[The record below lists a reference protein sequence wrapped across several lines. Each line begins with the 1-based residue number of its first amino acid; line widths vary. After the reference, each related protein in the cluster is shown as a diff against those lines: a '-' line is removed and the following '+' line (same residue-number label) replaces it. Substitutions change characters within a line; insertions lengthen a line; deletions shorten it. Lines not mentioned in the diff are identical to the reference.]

1 MWLDRGGL
9 QKRVPCPPTFHG
21 RRALLPVLGK
31 VASSTGRIY
40 KEGKEPEYPETRLG
54 AGSLMGTGS
63 ACSQSGSW
71 VAVCCDLRSG
81 AIGSESCIN
90 TGATSNLV
98 ELLQPKR

>member
-1 MWLDRGGL
+1 MLIVLLWACPGVKRARASVLLPLQTLKSPCSFLGSVRLDRGGL

-63 ACSQSGSW
+63 A
-71 VAVCCDLRSG
+71 
-81 AIGSESCIN
+81 
-90 TGATSNLV
+90 
-98 ELLQPKR
+98 